1 MRNGYSAEC
10 FFCDDIRQEV
20 GDKYSYMGV
29 YTGEVI
35 LDTIPYTSHVQCSS
49 PDIMPGGRRRNI

>member
-29 YTGEVI
+29 YTE
-35 LDTIPYTSHVQCSS
+35 
-49 PDIMPGGRRRNI
+49 R